1 MFETIFIILICI
13 LLLGGLGDF
22 IFDALGF
29 GVRIFLSIVLVIAS
43 IWLGI
48 KLFVVMI
55 PWMFVISIIAFI
67 FGIVWLIKAI
77 KNRV

>member
-1 MFETIFIILICI
+1 MLETILIILICI
-13 LLLGGLGDF
+13 ILLGGIGDF
-22 IFDALGF
+22 LFDALGF

-48 KLFVVMI
+48 KLFVAMI

-67 FGIVWLIKAI
+67 VGIIWFIKAI
-77 KNRV
+77 RKID